1 MISRYRLINL
11 TRTIKVCNDKNVV
24 MEATRKEDM
33 KKFEVGVYRT
43 SFNSVVVE
51 AGSEQEAKDIALIME
66 GIGELELFADKRAEA
81 MIEEVAQ

>member
-1 MISRYRLINL
+1 MISRYHLINL

-81 MIEEVAQ
+81 MIEEVV

>member
-81 MIEEVAQ
+81 MIEEVV